1 MSLIIDQ
8 RTVTLDIA
16 NEFTCGKTPLNEV
29 IENFYNTKI
38 AKEIKN
44 KRSETKFILSAL
56 CRKLFEIDN
65 IIDQLTDKNI
75 SPRNIMVRNC
85 IRIALI
91 ELIDLDRPAYAVIN
105 SWVEIAK
112 NKKRLMH
119 FSKLINAVLRKFLKD
134 NTKSNLIVEKKV
146 PGWLWNS
153 WSNTYGK
160 IEASKIIK
168 ASLTEPPLDISYVD
182 QENNFLQLQKT
193 LPGSFRLKNPGKI
206 NEIEGFKEG
215 RWWVQDVGATIP
227 VNILGD
233 INNKEVLDLCSAP
246 GGKTMQ
252 LLAKGANVTSIEIS
266 KKRIGTMQENFQR
279 TQLKP
284 KIICA
289 DILKW
294 TSDKKYDFILLDA
307 PCSATGTIRKNPDL
321 IHIKEQHDLKQNI
334 QLQKLLLQR
343 AISFLSSAGV
353 LVYCVC
359 SLEIEEGEDQIEAFL
374 AENSAIS
381 LMPIDDKEFPEYK
394 HFINPRGYLRTLP
407 HLQVDGGIDGF
418 FISKLY
424 KKF

>member
-29 IENFYNTKI
+29 IENFYNNKV

-119 FSKLINAVLRKFLKD
+119 FSKLINALLRKFLKN
-134 NTKSNLIVEKKV
+134 NTKSNLIVAKKI
-146 PGWLWNS
+146 PGWLWSS

-160 IEASKIIK
+160 IEASKIIE

-182 QENNFLQLQKT
+182 QENNFLQLQNT

-227 VNILGD
+227 VNVLGD

-334 QLQKLLLQR
+334 QLQKLLLRR
-343 AISFLSSAGV
+343 AISFLSSTGV

-374 AENSAIS
+374 AENTTIS

>member
-8 RTVTLDIA
+8 RTVTLEIA
-16 NEFTCGKTPLNEV
+16 NEFACGKTPLNEV
-29 IENFYNTKI
+29 IENFYNTKV

-119 FSKLINAVLRKFLKD
+119 FSKLINAILRKFLKN

-160 IEASKIIK
+160 IEASKIIE

-182 QENNFLQLQKT
+182 QENNFLQLQNT

>member
-8 RTVTLDIA
+8 RTVTLEIA

-29 IENFYNTKI
+29 IENFYNTKV

-119 FSKLINAVLRKFLKD
+119 FSKLINAILRKFLKN
-134 NTKSNLIVEKKV
+134 NTKSNLIVSKKI

-160 IEASKIIK
+160 IEANKIIE

-182 QENNFLQLQKT
+182 QENNFLQLQNT

-215 RWWVQDVGATIP
+215 KWWVQDVGATIP

-252 LLAKGANVTSIEIS
+252 MLAKGANVTCIEIS
-266 KKRIGTMQENFQR
+266 KKRIDTMQENFHR

-284 KIICA
+284 EIICA

-321 IHIKEQHDLKQNI
+321 IHIKEQHDLKKNI

-343 AISFLSSAGV
+343 AINFLSSTGV

-374 AENSAIS
+374 AENEAIS
-381 LMPIDDKEFPEYK
+381 LMPIDEKEFPEYK
-394 HFINPRGYLRTLP
+394 HFIEPRGYLRTLP

>member
-29 IENFYNTKI
+29 IENFYNTKV

-56 CRKLFEIDN
+56 CRNLFEIDN
-65 IIDQLTDKNI
+65 IIDQLTDKDI

-85 IRIALI
+85 VRIALI

-119 FSKLINAVLRKFLKD
+119 FSKLINAVLRKFLKN

-160 IEASKIIK
+160 IEASKIIE

-182 QENNFLQLQKT
+182 QENNFLQLQNT

-334 QLQKLLLQR
+334 QLQKLLLRR
-343 AISFLSSAGV
+343 AISFLSSTGV

-374 AENSAIS
+374 AENSTIS

>member
-8 RTVTLDIA
+8 RTVILDIA

-29 IENFYNTKI
+29 IENFYNTKV

-119 FSKLINAVLRKFLKD
+119 FSKLINAVLRKFLKN

-160 IEASKIIK
+160 IEASKIIE

-182 QENNFLQLQKT
+182 QENNFLQLQNT

-343 AISFLSSAGV
+343 AISFLSSTGV

-374 AENSAIS
+374 AENSTIS

>member
-8 RTVTLDIA
+8 RTVTLEIA
-16 NEFTCGKTPLNEV
+16 NEFACGKTPLNEV
-29 IENFYNTKI
+29 IENFYNTKV

-160 IEASKIIK
+160 IEASKIIE

-215 RWWVQDVGATIP
+215 RWWVQDLGATIP

-343 AISFLSSAGV
+343 VISFLSSAGV

-418 FISKLY
+418 FISKMY

>member
-8 RTVTLDIA
+8 RTVTLEIA
-16 NEFTCGKTPLNEV
+16 NEFACGKTPLNEV
-29 IENFYNTKI
+29 IENFYNTKV

-119 FSKLINAVLRKFLKD
+119 FSKLINAILRKFLKN

-160 IEASKIIK
+160 IEASKIIE

-182 QENNFLQLQKT
+182 QENNFLQLQNT

-227 VNILGD
+227 VNVLGD

-343 AISFLSSAGV
+343 AISFLSSTGV

-374 AENSAIS
+374 AENNAIS

>member
-8 RTVTLDIA
+8 RKVTLEIA

-29 IENFYNTKI
+29 IENFYNTKV

-119 FSKLINAVLRKFLKD
+119 FSKLINALLRKFLK
-134 NTKSNLIVEKKV
+134 NKTKSNLIVEKKV

-160 IEASKIIK
+160 IEASKIIE

-182 QENNFLQLQKT
+182 QENNFLQLQNT

-334 QLQKLLLQR
+334 QLQKLLLRR
-343 AISFLSSAGV
+343 AISFLSSTGV

>member
-8 RTVTLDIA
+8 RTVTLEIT

-29 IENFYNTKI
+29 IENFYNTKV
-38 AKEIKN
+38 ANEIKN
-44 KRSETKFILSAL
+44 KRSETKYILSAL

-65 IIDQLTDKNI
+65 IIDQLTNKNI

-112 NKKRLMH
+112 NKRRLMH
-119 FSKLINAVLRKFLKD
+119 FSKLINAILRKFLKK
-134 NTKSNLIVEKKV
+134 NTKSNLIVSKKI

-160 IEASKIIK
+160 IEANKIIE

-182 QENNFLQLQKT
+182 QENNFLQLQNT

-215 RWWVQDVGATIP
+215 KWWIQDVGATIP

-252 LLAKGANVTSIEIS
+252 MLAKGANVTCIEIS
-266 KKRIGTMQENFQR
+266 KKRIDTMQENFHR

-284 KIICA
+284 EIICA

-294 TSDKKYDFILLDA
+294 TSNKKYDFILLDA

-321 IHIKEQHDLKQNI
+321 IHIKEQHDLKKNI

-343 AISFLSSAGV
+343 AINFLSSTGV

-374 AENSAIS
+374 AENEAIS
-381 LMPIDDKEFPEYK
+381 LMPIDEKEFPEYK
-394 HFINPRGYLRTLP
+394 HFIEPRGYLRTLP

>member
-8 RTVTLDIA
+8 RIVTLDIA

-29 IENFYNTKI
+29 IENFYNTKV

-65 IIDQLTDKNI
+65 IIDQLTNKNI

-85 IRIALI
+85 VRIALI

-119 FSKLINAVLRKFLKD
+119 FSKLINAVLRKFLKN

-160 IEASKIIK
+160 IEASKIIE

-182 QENNFLQLQKT
+182 QENNFLQLQNT

-227 VNILGD
+227 VNVLGD

-334 QLQKLLLQR
+334 QLQKLLLRR
-343 AISFLSSAGV
+343 AISFLSSTGV

-374 AENSAIS
+374 AENSTIS

>member
-8 RTVTLDIA
+8 RTVTLEIA

-29 IENFYNTKI
+29 IENFYNTKV

-119 FSKLINAVLRKFLKD
+119 FSKLINAILRKFLKN
-134 NTKSNLIVEKKV
+134 NTKSNLIVSKKI

-160 IEASKIIK
+160 IEANKIIE

-182 QENNFLQLQKT
+182 QENNFLQLQNT

-252 LLAKGANVTSIEIS
+252 MLAKGANVTCIEIS
-266 KKRIGTMQENFQR
+266 KKRIDTMQENFHR

-284 KIICA
+284 EIICA

-321 IHIKEQHDLKQNI
+321 IHIKEQHDLKKNI

-343 AISFLSSAGV
+343 AINFLSSTGV

-374 AENSAIS
+374 AENEAIS
-381 LMPIDDKEFPEYK
+381 LMPIDEKEFPEYK
-394 HFINPRGYLRTLP
+394 HFIEPRGYLRTLP

>member
-29 IENFYNTKI
+29 IENFYNTKV

-119 FSKLINAVLRKFLKD
+119 FSKLINAVLRKFLKN

-160 IEASKIIK
+160 IEASKIIE

-182 QENNFLQLQKT
+182 QENNFLQLQNT

-334 QLQKLLLQR
+334 QLQKLLLRR
-343 AISFLSSAGV
+343 AISFLSSTGV

>member
-8 RTVTLDIA
+8 RIVTLEIA

-29 IENFYNTKI
+29 IENFYNTKV

-119 FSKLINAVLRKFLKD
+119 FSKLINALLRKFLKN

-160 IEASKIIK
+160 IEASKIIE

-182 QENNFLQLQKT
+182 QENNFLQLQNT

-227 VNILGD
+227 VNVLGD

-246 GGKTMQ
+246 GGKAMQ
-252 LLAKGANVTSIEIS
+252 LLAKGANVTCVEIS
-266 KKRIGTMQENFQR
+266 RKRIGTMQENFQR
-279 TQLKP
+279 TKLKP
-284 KIICA
+284 EIICA

-294 TSDKKYDFILLDA
+294 TSNKKYDFILLDA

-321 IHIKEQHDLKQNI
+321 IHIKEQHDLKKNI

-343 AISFLSSAGV
+343 TINFLSTTGV

-374 AENSAIS
+374 AENNAIS
-381 LMPIDDKEFPEYK
+381 LIPIDDKEFPEYK

>member
-8 RTVTLDIA
+8 RTVILDIA

-29 IENFYNTKI
+29 IENFYNTKV

-119 FSKLINAVLRKFLKD
+119 FSKLINALLRKFLKN

-160 IEASKIIK
+160 IEASKIIE

-182 QENNFLQLQKT
+182 QENNFLQLQNT

-334 QLQKLLLQR
+334 QLQKLLLRR
-343 AISFLSSAGV
+343 AISFLSSTGV

-374 AENSAIS
+374 AENSTIS

>member
-8 RTVTLDIA
+8 RTVTLEIT

-29 IENFYNTKI
+29 IENFYNTKV

-65 IIDQLTDKNI
+65 IIDQLTYKNI

-85 IRIALI
+85 IRIVLI

-119 FSKLINAVLRKFLKD
+119 FSKLINAVLRKFLKN

-160 IEASKIIK
+160 IEASKIIE

-182 QENNFLQLQKT
+182 QENNFLQLQNT

-227 VNILGD
+227 VNVLGD

-266 KKRIGTMQENFQR
+266 KKRIGTMKENFQR

-334 QLQKLLLQR
+334 QLQKLLLRR
-343 AISFLSSAGV
+343 AISFLSSTGV

-374 AENSAIS
+374 AENSTIS

>member
-29 IENFYNTKI
+29 IENFYNTKV

-119 FSKLINAVLRKFLKD
+119 FSKLINAVLRKFLKN

-160 IEASKIIK
+160 IEASKIIE

-182 QENNFLQLQKT
+182 QENNFLQLQNT

-227 VNILGD
+227 VNVLGD

-334 QLQKLLLQR
+334 QLQKLLLRR
-343 AISFLSSAGV
+343 AISFLSSTGV

-381 LMPIDDKEFPEYK
+381 LMPIDYKEFPEYK

>member
-8 RTVTLDIA
+8 RIVTLDIA

-29 IENFYNTKI
+29 IENFYNTKV

-85 IRIALI
+85 VRIALI

-119 FSKLINAVLRKFLKD
+119 FSKLINAVLRKFLKN

-160 IEASKIIK
+160 IEASKIIE

-182 QENNFLQLQKT
+182 QENNFLQLQNT

-227 VNILGD
+227 VNVLGD

-343 AISFLSSAGV
+343 AINFLSITGV

-374 AENSAIS
+374 AENSTIS

>member
-8 RTVTLDIA
+8 RTVTLEIA

-29 IENFYNTKI
+29 IENFYNTKV
-38 AKEIKN
+38 ANEIKN

-119 FSKLINAVLRKFLKD
+119 FSKLINAILRKFLKN
-134 NTKSNLIVEKKV
+134 NTKSNLTVAKKI
-146 PGWLWNS
+146 PDWLWNS

-160 IEASKIIK
+160 IEANKIIE

-182 QENNFLQLQKT
+182 QENNFLQLQNT

-215 RWWVQDVGATIP
+215 RWWVQDAGATIP

-252 LLAKGANVTSIEIS
+252 LLAKGANVTCIEIS
-266 KKRIGTMQENFQR
+266 KKRIDTMQENFHR

-284 KIICA
+284 EIICA

-321 IHIKEQHDLKQNI
+321 IHIKEQHDLKKNI

-343 AISFLSSAGV
+343 AINFLSSTGV

-374 AENSAIS
+374 AENEAIS
-381 LMPIDDKEFPEYK
+381 LMPIDEKEFPEYK
-394 HFINPRGYLRTLP
+394 HFIEPRGYLRTLP

>member
-8 RTVTLDIA
+8 RIVTLEIT

-29 IENFYNTKI
+29 IERFYNTKV

-119 FSKLINAVLRKFLKD
+119 FSKLINAVLRKLLKN

-160 IEASKIIK
+160 IEASKIIE

-182 QENNFLQLQKT
+182 QENNFLQLQNT

-343 AISFLSSAGV
+343 AISFLSSTGV

>member
-8 RTVTLDIA
+8 RIVTLDIA

-29 IENFYNTKI
+29 IENFYNTKV

-65 IIDQLTDKNI
+65 IIDQLTDKDI

-85 IRIALI
+85 VRISLI

-119 FSKLINAVLRKFLKD
+119 FSKLINAVLRKFLKN

-160 IEASKIIK
+160 IEASKIIE

-182 QENNFLQLQKT
+182 QENNFLQLQNT

-227 VNILGD
+227 VNVLGD

-252 LLAKGANVTSIEIS
+252 LLEKGANVTSIEIS

-294 TSDKKYDFILLDA
+294 TSDKKYDFILLEEVHFKK
-307 PCSATGTIRKNPDL
+307 SAQI
-321 IHIKEQHDLKQNI
+321 
-334 QLQKLLLQR
+334 
-343 AISFLSSAGV
+343 ISGFN
-353 LVYCVC
+353 CV
-359 SLEIEEGEDQIEAFL
+359 
-374 AENSAIS
+374 
-381 LMPIDDKEFPEYK
+381 
-394 HFINPRGYLRTLP
+394 R
-407 HLQVDGGIDGF
+407 
-418 FISKLY
+418 
-424 KKF
+424 

>member
-29 IENFYNTKI
+29 IENFYNTKV

-85 IRIALI
+85 IRIAII

-146 PGWLWNS
+146 PAWLWNS

-160 IEASKIIK
+160 IEASKIIE

-182 QENNFLQLQKT
+182 QENNFLQLQNT

-321 IHIKEQHDLKQNI
+321 IHIKEQHDLKKNI

-343 AISFLSSAGV
+343 AVNFLSSTGV

>member
-8 RTVTLDIA
+8 RTVTLEIA

-29 IENFYNTKI
+29 IENFYNTKV

-56 CRKLFEIDN
+56 CRRLFEIDN

-112 NKKRLMH
+112 NKRRLMH
-119 FSKLINAVLRKFLKD
+119 FSKLINAILRKFLK
-134 NTKSNLIVEKKV
+134 NNAKSNLIVSKKI

-160 IEASKIIK
+160 IEANKIIE

-182 QENNFLQLQKT
+182 QENNFLQLQNT

-252 LLAKGANVTSIEIS
+252 LLAKGANVTCIEIS
-266 KKRIGTMQENFQR
+266 KKRIDTMQENFHR

-284 KIICA
+284 EIICA

-321 IHIKEQHDLKQNI
+321 IHIKEQHDLKKNI

-343 AISFLSSAGV
+343 AINFLSSSGV

-374 AENSAIS
+374 AENEAIS
-381 LMPIDDKEFPEYK
+381 LMPIDEKEFPEYK
-394 HFINPRGYLRTLP
+394 HFIEPRGYLRTLP

>member
-8 RTVTLDIA
+8 RTVILDIA

-29 IENFYNTKI
+29 IENFYNTKV

-119 FSKLINAVLRKFLKD
+119 FSKLINAILRKFLKN

-160 IEASKIIK
+160 IEASKIIE

-182 QENNFLQLQKT
+182 QDSNFLKLKNT

-215 RWWVQDVGATIP
+215 RWWVQDLGATIP

-321 IHIKEQHDLKQNI
+321 IHIKDQHDLKQNI

-374 AENSAIS
+374 AENTTIS

>member
-8 RTVTLDIA
+8 RTVTLEIA

-29 IENFYNTKI
+29 IENFYNTKV

-119 FSKLINAVLRKFLKD
+119 FSKLINAILRKFLKN
-134 NTKSNLIVEKKV
+134 NTKSNLIVSKKI

-160 IEASKIIK
+160 IEANKIIE

-182 QENNFLQLQKT
+182 QENNFLQLQNT

-215 RWWVQDVGATIP
+215 RWWVQDAGATIP

-252 LLAKGANVTSIEIS
+252 MLAKGAHVTCVEIS
-266 KKRIGTMQENFQR
+266 KKRIDTMQENFHR

-284 KIICA
+284 EIICA

-321 IHIKEQHDLKQNI
+321 IHIKEQHDLKKNI
-334 QLQKLLLQR
+334 QLQKLLLKR
-343 AISFLSSAGV
+343 AINFLSSTGV

-374 AENSAIS
+374 AENDAIS
-381 LMPIDDKEFPEYK
+381 LMPIDEKEFPEYK
-394 HFINPRGYLRTLP
+394 HFIEPRGYLRTLP

>member
-29 IENFYNTKI
+29 IENFYNTKVD
-38 AKEIKN
+38 KEIKN

-119 FSKLINAVLRKFLKD
+119 FSKLINAVLRKFLKN

-182 QENNFLQLQKT
+182 QENNFLQLQNT

-252 LLAKGANVTSIEIS
+252 LIAKGANVTSIEVS

-343 AISFLSSAGV
+343 AISFLSSTGV

-374 AENSAIS
+374 AENNAIS
-381 LMPIDDKEFPEYK
+381 LIPIDDKEFPEYK

>member
-8 RTVTLDIA
+8 RTVTLEIA

-29 IENFYNTKI
+29 IENFYNTKV

-119 FSKLINAVLRKFLKD
+119 FSKLINAILRKFLKN
-134 NTKSNLIVEKKV
+134 NTKSNLIVAKKI

-160 IEASKIIK
+160 IEANKIIE

-182 QENNFLQLQKT
+182 QENNFLQLQNT
-193 LPGSFRLKNPGKI
+193 LPGSFRLKSPGKI

-252 LLAKGANVTSIEIS
+252 MLAKGAHVTCIEIS
-266 KKRIGTMQENFQR
+266 KKRIDTMQENFHR

-284 KIICA
+284 EIICA

-321 IHIKEQHDLKQNI
+321 IHIKEQHDLKKNI

-343 AISFLSSAGV
+343 AINFLSSTGV

-374 AENSAIS
+374 AENEAIS
-381 LMPIDDKEFPEYK
+381 LMPIDEKEFPEYK
-394 HFINPRGYLRTLP
+394 HFIEPRGYLRTLP

-418 FISKLY
+418 FISKLF

>member
-8 RTVTLDIA
+8 RTVTLEIA

-29 IENFYNTKI
+29 IENFYNTKV

-56 CRKLFEIDN
+56 CRRLFEIDN

-75 SPRNIMVRNC
+75 SPRNVMVRNC

-119 FSKLINAVLRKFLKD
+119 FSKLINAILRKFLKN
-134 NTKSNLIVEKKV
+134 NTKSNLNIAKKI

-160 IEASKIIK
+160 IEANKIIE

-182 QENNFLQLQKT
+182 QENNFLQLQNT

-252 LLAKGANVTSIEIS
+252 MLAKGANVTCIEIS
-266 KKRIGTMQENFQR
+266 KKRIDTMQENFHR

-284 KIICA
+284 EIICA

-294 TSDKKYDFILLDA
+294 TSNKKYDFILLDA

-321 IHIKEQHDLKQNI
+321 IHIKEHHDLKKNI

-343 AISFLSSAGV
+343 AINFLSSTGV

-374 AENSAIS
+374 AENDAIS
-381 LMPIDDKEFPEYK
+381 LMPIDEKEFPEYK
-394 HFINPRGYLRTLP
+394 HFIEPRGYLRTLP

>member
-8 RTVTLDIA
+8 RTVTLEIA

-29 IENFYNTKI
+29 IENFYNTKV
-38 AKEIKN
+38 AKEIRN

-119 FSKLINAVLRKFLKD
+119 FSKLINAILRKFLKN
-134 NTKSNLIVEKKV
+134 NTKSNLIVSKKI

-160 IEASKIIK
+160 IEASKIIE

-182 QENNFLQLQKT
+182 QENNFLQLQNT

-215 RWWVQDVGATIP
+215 RWWVQDAGATIP

-252 LLAKGANVTSIEIS
+252 LLAKGANVTCIEIS
-266 KKRIGTMQENFQR
+266 KKRIDTMQENFHR
-279 TQLKP
+279 TQFKP
-284 KIICA
+284 EIICA

-321 IHIKEQHDLKQNI
+321 IHIKEQHDLKKNI

-343 AISFLSSAGV
+343 AINFLNNTGI

-374 AENSAIS
+374 AENEAIS

-407 HLQVDGGIDGF
+407 HLQADGGIDGF

>member
-8 RTVTLDIA
+8 RTVTLEIA

-29 IENFYNTKI
+29 IENFYNTKV

-112 NKKRLMH
+112 NKKRLMY
-119 FSKLINAVLRKFLKD
+119 FSKLINAILRKFLKN
-134 NTKSNLIVEKKV
+134 NTKSNLIVSKKI

-160 IEASKIIK
+160 IEANKIIE

-182 QENNFLQLQKT
+182 QENNFLQLQNT

-252 LLAKGANVTSIEIS
+252 MLAKGANVTCIEIS
-266 KKRIGTMQENFQR
+266 KKRIDTMQENFHR

-284 KIICA
+284 EIICA

-321 IHIKEQHDLKQNI
+321 IHIKEQHDLKKNI

-343 AISFLSSAGV
+343 AINFLSSTGV

-359 SLEIEEGEDQIEAFL
+359 SLEIEEGENQIDAFL
-374 AENSAIS
+374 AENEAVS
-381 LMPIDDKEFPEYK
+381 LMPIDGKEFPEYK

-407 HLQVDGGIDGF
+407 HLQADGGIDGF

>member
-8 RTVTLDIA
+8 RKVTLEIA

-29 IENFYNTKI
+29 IENFYNTKV

-119 FSKLINAVLRKFLKD
+119 FSKLINAILRKFLKN
-134 NTKSNLIVEKKV
+134 NTKSNLIISKKV

-160 IEASKIIK
+160 IEASKIIE

-182 QENNFLQLQKT
+182 QENNFLQLQNT

-252 LLAKGANVTSIEIS
+252 LLAKGANVTCIEIS
-266 KKRIGTMQENFQR
+266 KKRIDTMQENFRR

-284 KIICA
+284 EIICA

-321 IHIKEQHDLKQNI
+321 IHIKEQHDLKKNI
-334 QLQKLLLQR
+334 QLQKLLLQS
-343 AISFLSSAGV
+343 AINFLSSTGV

-359 SLEIEEGEDQIEAFL
+359 SLEIEEGENQIDAFL
-374 AENSAIS
+374 AENEAIS
-381 LMPIDDKEFPEYK
+381 LIPIDEKEFPEYK

>member
-8 RTVTLDIA
+8 RTVTLEIA

-29 IENFYNTKI
+29 IENFYNTKV

-56 CRKLFEIDN
+56 CRRLFEIDN

-119 FSKLINAVLRKFLKD
+119 FSKLINAILRKFLKN
-134 NTKSNLIVEKKV
+134 NTKSNLIVSKKI

-160 IEASKIIK
+160 IEANKIIE

-182 QENNFLQLQKT
+182 QENNFLQLQNT

-252 LLAKGANVTSIEIS
+252 MLAKGANVTCIEIS
-266 KKRIGTMQENFQR
+266 KKRIDTMQENFHR

-284 KIICA
+284 EIICA

-321 IHIKEQHDLKQNI
+321 IHIKEQHDLKKNI

-343 AISFLSSAGV
+343 AINFLSSTGV

-374 AENSAIS
+374 AENDAIS
-381 LMPIDDKEFPEYK
+381 LMPIDEKEFPEYK
-394 HFINPRGYLRTLP
+394 HFIEPRGYLRTLP